1 MTAPTHTP
9 THTPARAPSTPRL
22 RRAAGRALAKATA
35 PVAVCAL
42 TALAVTLLPG
52 DAGQH
57 RAIPTAATAARPA
70 GETATAKCPTPE
82 ASLRPTGDLD
92 GSAVQRIKQR
102 KHLIAG
108 VDQNSYRW
116 GYRDPATGELSGF
129 DIDLVRAIAKDILG
143 DPEKV
148 VFVALSTDNRIPA
161 LKQHK
166 VDIIARTMTI
176 SCDRIK
182 DVAFST
188 EYFEGGQVVMV
199 PKGSTVTGFDESLK
213 GMKVCTANGS
223 SARDWVLDHPHGST
237 LLTVTNQL
245 DCLVRLQ
252 LGQVDAVVNDNA
264 LAAGQAAQDPTV
276 QLVGKPFTTEP
287 YGVAMNLDDKDLVRR
302 VNKVLEDYRSGGSDS
317 PWMRAYRHWLA
328 SDLKGIDAPPE
339 PKYLD

>member
-1 MTAPTHTP
+1 MTAATT
-9 THTPARAPSTPRL
+9 APSKAPGTPRL
-22 RRAAGRALAKATA
+22 RRAAARALAKATA

-42 TALAVTLLPG
+42 TATAVTLLPG
-52 DAGQH
+52 DGAPH
-57 RAIPTAATAARPA
+57 RAVPAAATTARPA
-70 GETATAKCPTPE
+70 EQAVKDTCPSPE

-92 GSAVQRIKQR
+92 GPAVRRIKQQG
-102 KHLIAG
+102 HLTAG

-143 DPEKV
+143 DPQKV
-148 VFVALSTDNRIPA
+148 NFVALSTSNRIPA
-161 LKQHK
+161 LRQHK
-166 VDIIARTMTI
+166 VDIVVRTMTI
-176 SCDRIK
+176 NCDRIRQ
-182 DVAFST
+182 VAFST
-188 EYFEGGQVVMV
+188 EYFKGGQQVMV
-199 PKGSTVTGFDESLK
+199 PKGSPVTGFDDSLK
-213 GMKVCTANGS
+213 GKRVCTADGS
-223 SARDWVLDHPHGST
+223 TAKAEVERAPHGST

-276 QLVGKPFTTEP
+276 QLVGQPFTAEP